1 MKSYTA
7 AYQKFKMSVIKCWL
21 KVGPASATL
30 GQRGPT
36 LTHHWIHASCFA
48 GKFKMAAT
56 QLEAGG
62 AHFSRAARDARDMKQ
77 DTVPGCLST
86 RVRFQV

>member
-7 AYQKFKMSVIKCWL
+7 AYQKFKMSVTKCWP
-21 KVGPASATL
+21 KVGPAL
-30 GQRGPT
+30 I
-36 LTHHWIHASCFA
+36 HHWIHALCLA